1 MRALLLAM
9 ALVIPAGVAARDA
22 ARPVTA
28 ASAAAIDPSR
38 LEASRRLITQIMPP
52 EQMDKMLEQMIRPMM
67 ANVQQALMQDP
78 RIAEAFGGNPRARE
92 AMAHFMERQADR
104 SITTMQSEM
113 PAMAEAMSRA
123 YAQRFDLAQL
133 RELSAFFGTPTGR
146 VYLEAMPTLMSDPD
160 VLAWQTSMIGRTMS
174 TMQSDVAE
182 LTKDILAASK
192 DEK

>member
-1 MRALLLAM
+1 MRALLLAV
-9 ALVIPAGVAARDA
+9 ALATPAGAAAREPA
-22 ARPVTA
+22 KPV
-28 ASAAAIDPSR
+28 SAVAPAAIDPSR
-38 LEASRRLITQIMPP
+38 LEASRKLITQIMPP

-67 ANVQQALMQDP
+67 ANMQQTLMQDP
-78 RIAEAFGGNPRARE
+78 RIAEAFGGNPQARE
-92 AMAHFMERQADR
+92 AMARFMERQADR

-123 YAQRFDLAQL
+123 YARRFDLAQL

-160 VLAWQTSMIGRTMS
+160 VRAWQTSMISRTMS
-174 TMQSDVAE
+174 TMRTDVAE